1 MKRLIALVVF
11 FGVLSVAFGQD
22 VQLVKEYPLTVVLS
36 QTMSISSTPAV
47 VASLTNRRFLSF
59 VWLSSGTA
67 WIGVGTTTAAV
78 GAPSIPVYY
87 GNQFKAD
94 LAATIPVSIISGTT
108 GSGTLTQGY

>member
-22 VQLVKEYPLTVVLS
+22 IQPVKEYPLTVVLS
-36 QTMSISSTPAV
+36 QTMSISATPSV

-59 VWLSSGTA
+59 VMLSSGTA

-87 GNQFKAD
+87 GSQFKGD
-94 LAATIPVSIISGTT
+94 LAATIPVSIVCSANAT
-108 GSGTLTQGY
+108 GTLSQGY